1 MTSSTQQF
9 RKYLDLQWKQP
20 LPWNWWWSSGFAR
33 WWSMP
38 SVLWECDGNRWYIP
52 AQLPWPSPPM
62 FRGILAES
70 CNICQYY
77 PESLAGRLLSECR
90 NGWWVH
96 ELPWA
101 WFEQKH
107 KSPFF
112 PYTRFKHKCL
122 PWTLSRK
129 FSRKNISGLLFS
141 KHRTTLKN
149 KRKRTHRNSGLLF
162 PQWPPEG
169 GVVLHYLLYFD
180 FGWRQGCPILLMEGH
195 CSAE

>member
-1 MTSSTQQF
+1 MYMTSSMQRL
-9 RKYLDLQWKQP
+9 RKYLDLRWKQP
-20 LPWNWWWSSGFAR
+20 LPWNRGWSSGFAC

-70 CNICQYY
+70 CNFCQHY
-77 PESLAGRLLSECR
+77 PESLARRLLSECR
-90 NGWWVH
+90 NGWWLH

-107 KSPFF
+107 KSPFA
-112 PYTRFKHKCL
+112 PYTRFKHKCF
-122 PWTLSRK
+122 PSTL
-129 FSRKNISGLLFS
+129 SRKNISDVLLS
-141 KHRTTLKN
+141 KHRRTLKN
-149 KRKRTHRNSGLLF
+149 KRELWAAVSTVTTRGWCSTTLSTVFWDL
-162 PQWPPEG
+162 
-169 GVVLHYLLYFD
+169 
-180 FGWRQGCPILLMEGH
+180 GWRQGCPILLMEGH